1 MRVWTPPKAGIY
13 VTVLLA
19 LTASMT
25 VVPASAATTTTSPWQ
40 IQKSADA
47 TLPGGQIE
55 SVSCVTAT
63 ACTSVGSYSNTSGT
77 TVTLA
82 EAWDGT
88 SWTKQSTPNPAGGNS
103 PTLLGVS
110 CPAASFCEAV
120 GGYST
125 GAPSTG
131 VMLAEVWNGRSWK
144 LQSVPSPT
152 GATSAGLRSVS
163 CVSATFCEAVGFNR
177 TSSAARVPLAEVWN
191 GTSWRPQATPGP
203 AGSTL
208 AALSSVSCASTHF
221 CEAVVNSPDSP
232 PATAM
237 WNGTSWHLQALPA
250 SVGVGTVSC
259 VSVSFCEAVGS
270 SAGAAVWHGTSWS
283 AQPFPNP
290 TSGFINSFGAVS
302 CASTTFC
309 EWVSSSGNS
318 TGTVVTLAEVWNG
331 TSWSVQPTPS
341 PAGASFASLNGVS
354 CAAANACEAGGDLQ
368 RTSQTPDLQA
378 LAEAWNGSSWS
389 AQHPARPAGA
399 TRNLL
404 TAVSCVSAKFCE
416 AVGTHLDGSGNFVGL
431 AEVWNGTSWKIQATP
446 NPAQAVSGERA
457 GLSGV
462 SCTSTHFCEAVGF
475 SAAAPGAGAI
485 RWNGTSWTAQAVPGA
500 ANLSSVSCASASFCE
515 AVGGGA
521 ETDVWNGTS
530 WSAQSAAAGFTSL
543 SSVSCVSGSFCEAT
557 GFGPAG
563 DEAEMWQG
571 SSWSA
576 QATPTPS
583 GGNSL
588 GIISVSCTTASS
600 CEAVGGYNL
609 QSTGTGVTV
618 AEVWNGTAWTV
629 QHSPN
634 PKASL
639 GSSLAGVWCTA
650 ANSCTAVG
658 NFTTA
663 ATGRALAEV
672 WNGISWTLQ
681 STPNPGGMANNVL
694 TGVSCGALRTC
705 TAVGSTQPG
714 LFQQTLAEA
723 GD

>member
-1 MRVWTPPKAGIY
+1 MRAWTCRTAGIHL
-13 VTVLLA
+13 TALLA
-19 LTASMT
+19 GPALA
-25 VVPASAATTTTSPWQ
+25 VVMAAAPVGAAAIGSGTWTTQESP
-40 IQKSADA
+40 DA

-63 ACTSVGSYSNTSGT
+63 ACTAVGSYSNTSGA

-82 EAWDGT
+82 EVWNGT
-88 SWTKQSTPNPAGGNS
+88 SWKKQRTPNPVGGNS
-103 PTLLGVS
+103 PALLGVS
-110 CPAASFCEAV
+110 CTAANFCEAV

-125 GAPSTG
+125 GSPSTG
-131 VMLAEVWNGRSWK
+131 VMLAEVWRCRSWK
-144 LQSVPSPT
+144 LQPVPSPA

-163 CVSATFCEAVGFNR
+163 CVSATFCEAVGFNS

-191 GTSWRPQATPGP
+191 GASWRPQPTPGP

-208 AALSSVSCASTHF
+208 AELSGVSCVSAHF
-221 CEAVVNSPDSP
+221 CEAVVNSPDSA
-232 PATAM
+232 PAAEQ
-237 WNGTSWHLQALPA
+237 WNGRSWQLQALPP

-259 VSVSFCEAVGS
+259 VSASFCEAVGS
-270 SAGAAVWHGTSWS
+270 SAGAAVWNGTSWS

-290 TSGFINSFGAVS
+290 TSGFINSFGSVS
-302 CASTTFC
+302 CASATFC
-309 EWVSSSGNS
+309 EWVSSSGNG
-318 TGTVVTLAEVWNG
+318 TGTVVTMAEVWNG
-331 TSWSVQPTPS
+331 TSWSVQSPPS

-389 AQHPARPAGA
+389 AQHPSQPGGA

-404 TAVSCVSAKFCE
+404 TPVPCVSATFCE
-416 AVGTHLDGSGNFVGL
+416 AVGTHLPTSGNFVGL
-431 AEVWNGTSWKIQATP
+431 AGVWNRPPWKIQATP

-485 RWNGTSWTAQAVPGA
+485 RWNGTSWTAQAVQGA

-530 WSAQSAAAGFTSL
+530 WSAQSAVAGFNSL

-600 CEAVGGYNL
+600 CEAVGGYSL

-618 AEVWNGTAWTV
+618 AEVWNGTGWAV

-658 NFTTA
+658 NFTT
-663 ATGRALAEV
+663 TGTGLALAEV
-672 WNGISWTLQ
+672 W
-681 STPNPGGMANNVL
+681 
-694 TGVSCGALRTC
+694 
-705 TAVGSTQPG
+705 
-714 LFQQTLAEA
+714 
-723 GD
+723 